1 MRSHRR
7 RGPGPFGFLG
17 IALALTSPVLA
28 VAQDGKVP
36 ITTKSEEARQHYLK
50 GRDLFERLRATD
62 AHEQFQK
69 AAAADKD
76 FALAQLGLANTAP
89 SAKDF
94 FDALKQATS
103 LVSKASE
110 GERHLILATDAGVR
124 GDGAGQKS
132 HIDQLTAAFPQ
143 DERALNTLGAFH
155 FGRQEYEQA
164 IAAYQKAIVLNPG
177 FSQPYNQMGYAL
189 RFIGRNDEAEKAF
202 KKYIELIPDDPNP
215 YDSYAELLMKL
226 GRFDESIKSYEKAL
240 SVNNHFVASYLGIGL
255 DQIYLGQSA
264 KARETFARLE
274 QVARN
279 TGEKRAAYAQTAFSY
294 IEEGNTAEAVKQVEK
309 MKAVAKQEGDTVSL
323 SGDALFLG
331 NIYLEAGRPDEAKAQ
346 FAESL
351 KLAEAAS
358 TPPDVK
364 EAARRQDLFDVAR
377 VALAKGDL
385 AGAKAKSDAYAAAVA
400 QRKIPFEV
408 RQSHELAG
416 MVALQEKDYAK
427 AVAELTQANQLDPRV
442 QYHLARAY
450 QGKGDLKAARE
461 TAKLA
466 AEHNG
471 LNFNYAYVRGKA
483 RQLLTQI

>member
-1 MRSHRR
+1 MPSHLR
-7 RGPGPFGFLG
+7 RGPRPLGFLA
-17 IALALTSPVLA
+17 IVLA
-28 VAQDGKVP
+28 FVSPGLFADDAKVP
-36 ITTKSEEARQHYLK
+36 ITTKSDEARQLYLL
-50 GRDLFERLRATD
+50 GRDLQEKLRATD

-110 GERHLILATDAGVR
+110 GERHLILALDAGAR
-124 GDGAGQKS
+124 GDQASQKS
-132 HIDQLTAAFPQ
+132 HIDQLTAAFPR
-143 DERALNTLGAFH
+143 DERALNTLGAYH

-164 IAAYQKAIVLNPG
+164 IAAYEKAIAINPG
-177 FSQPYNQMGYAL
+177 FSQPYNQMGYAY
-189 RFIGRNDEAEKAF
+189 RFLGRNDEAEKAF

-240 SVNNHFVASYLGIGL
+240 SVNDHFVASYVGIGL
-255 DQIYLGQSA
+255 DQIYQGQPA
-264 KARETFARLE
+264 RARETHAKLE
-274 QVARN
+274 RIARN
-279 TGEKRAAYAQTAFSY
+279 GGEKRAAYAQNAFSY
-294 IEEGNTAEAVKQVEK
+294 IDEGNTAAAVAEVEK

-323 SGDALFLG
+323 SGDANLLG

-351 KLAEAAS
+351 KLAEAAD
-358 TPPDVK
+358 TPADVK

-385 AGAKAKSDAYAAAVA
+385 AGAQAKSDAYAAAVA
-400 QRKIPFEV
+400 KRKTPFQV

-416 MVALQEKDYAK
+416 MIALQRKDFAK
-427 AVAELTQANQLDPRV
+427 AVAELTQANLLDPRV

-450 QGKGDLKAARE
+450 QGKGDAKAARE
-461 TAKLA
+461 AARQA

-483 RQLLTQI
+483 KQLVAQL